1 VDSYLNY
8 NHAKNELKTKI
19 KRYLEFIYS
28 QKDYYPDQTEL
39 FKDLSVKLRNELS
52 SFIFTSYFNQ
62 PANTQEMAYF
72 EIEHFQPGFLKR
84 TYSGVSGKVI
94 LFMKRKYSP
103 NEVIIQEF
111 ERSKNN

>member
-39 FKDLSVKLRNELS
+39 FKDLSVKLRNELTTL
-52 SFIFTSYFNQ
+52 INQ
-62 PANTQEMAYF
+62 QILKKWHISKLNTFSQV
-72 EIEHFQPGFLKR
+72 FLKELIQEFQE
-84 TYSGVSGKVI
+84 K
-94 LFMKRKYSP
+94 KYSP